1 MPRRLRGRGRGS
13 PSADPLQLGATDA
26 YLSRMS
32 EPLVVTIP
40 HKLGREEAVRRIKSG
55 FGGTKGHFAHLVT
68 ISEERWEDNRLTFH
82 ASALGQTASGVIDVR
97 ETTVLVSVQLSW
109 LLARFAN
116 AAAKMIG
123 QQGTLMLE
131 KK

>member
-1 MPRRLRGRGRGS
+1 
-13 PSADPLQLGATDA
+13 LGLADA

-55 FGGTKGHFAHLVT
+55 FGGAQAHFAHLVT
-68 ISEERWEDNRLTFH
+68 ISEERWEDSRLTFH
-82 ASALGQTASGVIDVR
+82 ASALGQTASGVIDVG

-116 AAAKMIG
+116 AAAKVIG

>member
-1 MPRRLRGRGRGS
+1 LRRVT
-13 PSADPLQLGATDA
+13 AAHPLQLGKMDA
-26 YLSRMS
+26 YVKRMT
-32 EPLVVTIP
+32 EPLVVSIP
-40 HKLGREEAVRRIKSG
+40 HRLGRDEAVRRIKSG
-55 FGGTKGHFAHLVT
+55 FGGAKGHFAHLVT
-68 ISEERWEDNRLTFH
+68 ISEERWEESRLTFH
-82 ASALGQTASGVIDVR
+82 ASALGQTASGVIDVG

>member
-1 MPRRLRGRGRGS
+1 MADLVARRRVERRERLVEEQELGLRREGPRQR
-13 PSADPLQLGATDA
+13 DPLRLAA
-26 YLSRMS
+26 R
-32 EPLVVTIP
+32 ERPRLVA
-40 HKLGREEAVRRIKSG
+40 G
-55 FGGTKGHFAHLVT
+55 
-68 ISEERWEDNRLTFH
+68 
-82 ASALGQTASGVIDVR
+82 ALGQTASGVIDVG

>member
-1 MPRRLRGRGRGS
+1 MPTS
-13 PSADPLQLGATDA
+13 
-26 YLSRMS
+26 SRMT

-55 FGGTKGHFAHLVT
+55 FGGAKAHFAHLVT
-68 ISEERWEDNRLTFH
+68 ISEERWDDSRLTFH
-82 ASALGQTASGVIDVR
+82 AGALGQTASGVIDVR

-116 AAAKMIG
+116 AAAKVIG
-123 QQGTLMLE
+123 QQGTLLLE

>member
-1 MPRRLRGRGRGS
+1 M
-13 PSADPLQLGATDA
+13 T
-26 YLSRMS
+26 
-32 EPLVVTIP
+32 EPLVVSIP
-40 HKLGREEAVRRIKSG
+40 HRLGREEAVRRIKSG
-55 FGGTKGHFAHLVT
+55 FGGAQQHFAHLVK
-68 ISEERWEDNRLTFH
+68 ISEERWEDSRLTVH

-97 ETTVLVSVQLSW
+97 EESVMVSVQLSW

-116 AAAKMIG
+116 AAAKIIG

>member
-1 MPRRLRGRGRGS
+1 M
-13 PSADPLQLGATDA
+13 TDA
-26 YLSRMS
+26 YVSHMT

-40 HKLGREEAVRRIKSG
+40 HQLGREEAVRRIKSG
-55 FGGTKGHFAHLVT
+55 FGGAKEHFAHLVT
-68 ISEERWEDNRLTFH
+68 ISEERWEDDRLTFH

-116 AAAKMIG
+116 AAAKIIG

>member
-1 MPRRLRGRGRGS
+1 MGTAIYGIRRRG
-13 PSADPLQLGATDA
+13 PLQLGMTDP
-26 YLSRMS
+26 YLMCMT

-40 HKLGREEAVRRIKSG
+40 HKLGRDEAVRRIKSG
-55 FGGTKGHFAHLVT
+55 FGGAKGHFAHLVT
-68 ISEERWEDNRLTFH
+68 ISEERWEDSRLTFH
-82 ASALGQTASGVIDVR
+82 ASALGQTASGVIDVG